1 MFPLRL
7 VAGEQGFLYVLDCK
21 GAPREGWPIQMAEIQ
36 AQPAVADINGD
47 GEVEI
52 VVADV
57 HGNVAAFN
65 WRGRE
70 IWERHLKS
78 LISQVDPCTR
88 PQSALVL
95 STAQPTKAVRSC

>member
-1 MFPLRL
+1 M
-7 VAGEQGFLYVLDCK
+7 LDCK

-36 AQPAVADINGD
+36 AQPAVADINGA

-78 LISQVDPCTR
+78 LISQVPSLAPRCSSDPGHTFAH
-88 PQSALVL
+88 QI
-95 STAQPTKAVRSC
+95 

>member
-1 MFPLRL
+1 MPYA
-7 VAGEQGFLYVLDCK
+7 AGQGFLYVLDCK

-78 LISQVDPCTR
+78 LISQVLPPHS
-88 PQSALVL
+88 PQEDALGESDINMALSALA
-95 STAQPTKAVRSC
+95 SAV